1 MRKDLLSKITG
12 RLRILFALSVLFL
25 LGGCIEN
32 DIPYPYRVGE
42 ISAIKVEG
50 MVDESTGNPGNVK
63 INKANRTV
71 SIDVTGEVDIQ
82 ALRITSLKVTN
93 DASIYPDDTKCIA
106 AAFPEKGFATLDSVP
121 AMADT
126 RVNFETPVKFMLK
139 TYQDYL
145 WTITVNQIFDREIK
159 LSGQVGE
166 PVFDAKNKQAIV
178 YVSKSQSLKDI
189 KVETMRLGS
198 SKAVLDPLP
207 ETVTDFSH
215 PVKFK
220 IVDFGRTQE
229 PWTVNVLYTESSS
242 ANVKVFPHT
251 KQAFVSGGIQ
261 SGASV
266 SVEYKEKTSGDWKAI
281 PTGNVTVDA
290 TSFTATIAGLQPS
303 TDYQCRPVIN
313 GAAGSV
319 VNFTTAPA
327 EPLTNAS
334 FDEWS
339 QDALKPLLWYPWA
352 ATGSSFW
359 DTGNKGATILPN
371 GKSNSYPTDTE
382 TSNGKGYAAKLESK
396 FIVLKFAAGNIFAG
410 SYVKTDGMDGVLN
423 FGREFSSFPTKL
435 KIHYKYTPATINRTD
450 AKYGDYSHLVG
461 KPDSCCIYLALT
473 DWNAPLEIRTKY
485 SNRQL
490 FDKNDSGVIAYTELI
505 SGDASSSYQEVELP
519 INYRYTNRTPKYMVL
534 VATSSKYG
542 DYFTGGDG
550 STLLID
556 DFELIYE

>member
-1 MRKDLLSKITG
+1 MRKYSVEKITG
-12 RLRILFALSVLFL
+12 RLRVLSALSALFL

-32 DIPYPYRVGE
+32 DIPYPYLVGE
-42 ISAIKVEG
+42 ITQFKVEG
-50 MVDESTGNPGNVK
+50 MVDENSGNPGNVQ
-63 INKANRTV
+63 INKANRTISLEV
-71 SIDVTGEVDIQ
+71 NDQVDIQ

-93 DASIYPDDTKCIA
+93 DASIFPDSSKCNVTL
-106 AAFPEKGFATLDSVP
+106 FPEKGFPSLDSVP
-121 AMADT
+121 SSADT
-126 RVNFETPVKFMLK
+126 RVNFATPVKFMVK

-145 WTITVNQIFDREIK
+145 WTITVSQTFKRVVE
-159 LSGQVGE
+159 LSGQVGDA
-166 PVFDAKNKQAIV
+166 VFDTKNKQAIV
-178 YVSKSQSLKDI
+178 YVAKTQSLKDI
-189 KVETMRLGS
+189 KVTKMQLGS
-198 SKAVLDPLP
+198 SLAVTTP
-207 ETVTDFSH
+207 EPTEIRDFSR
-215 PVKFK
+215 PVEFK
-220 IVDFGRTQE
+220 VSAFGRDE
-229 PWTVNVLYTESSS
+229 VWKVSVLYTENTSG
-242 ANVKVFPHT
+242 NVKAFSRT
-251 KQAFVSGGIQ
+251 KQAIVNGEIQ

-266 SVEYKEKTSGDWKAI
+266 SVEYKEKSVGEWKAI
-281 PTGNVTVDA
+281 PAENVTVNA
-290 TSFTATIAGLQPS
+290 TRFTATLTGLQPS

-313 GAAGSV
+313 GAIGSI
-319 VNFTTAPA
+319 VNFRTAPA
-327 EPLTNAS
+327 TPLTNAS

-339 QDALKPLLWYPWA
+339 QDPSKPLLWNPWA
-352 ATGSSFW
+352 ASGTSFW

-382 TSNGKGYAAKLESK
+382 TSNGTGYAAKLESK

-450 AKYGDYSHLVG
+450 EKYGDFSHLVG

-485 SNRQL
+485 TNRQL
-490 FDKNDSGVIAYTELI
+490 FDKNDNSVIAYTELV
-505 SGDASSSYQEVELP
+505 SGDATTSYQEIELP
-519 INYRYTNRTPKYMVL
+519 ITYRYTDRTPKYMVL

-542 DYFTGGDG
+542 DYFTGGEG